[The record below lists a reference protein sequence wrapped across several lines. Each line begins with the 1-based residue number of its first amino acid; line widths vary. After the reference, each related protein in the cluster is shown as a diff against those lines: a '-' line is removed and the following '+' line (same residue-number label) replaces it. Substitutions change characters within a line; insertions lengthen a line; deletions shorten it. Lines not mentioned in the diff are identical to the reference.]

1 MALRQELGDFSS
13 IVCFKALVVG
23 TEEALGERA
32 AHVALKAAGR
42 KRGSAIVQASGRAGS
57 APADPQD
64 AARLLDAAVGRDG
77 TRLCI
82 VDTIE
87 RAGDTF
93 RVFLRET
100 VCSAGE
106 PAGSP
111 RTLTFTLGAVHG
123 ALEAL
128 YGVPMKAVQVGSVLR
143 GQSHDI
149 VEVGPR

>member
-1 MALRQELGDFSS
+1 MPLRPTLGDFNS

-23 TEEALGERA
+23 SEEALGERA

-42 KRGSAIVQASGRAGS
+42 KRGAAIVHACGRAGS
-57 APADPQD
+57 APADPSE

-82 VDTIE
+82 VDKIE
-87 RAGDTF
+87 RNGDTF
-93 RVFLRET
+93 RVYLQET

-106 PAGSP
+106 PQGSP

-123 ALEAL
+123 ALESL